1 MIIIIHGDDIAASRK
16 YFQEQKENI
25 REFVVL
31 DTEAVLSDFAQNLSG
46 SALFNDTK
54 TIFIE
59 NFFSKAGKLDTN
71 AKEIIEFVNQHE
83 KDAKLF
89 FWERKEISKR
99 TLSLFKNALVK
110 TFKIPQAIFLFLDSL
125 KPSIGIRAIDLFHQ
139 ALRASEPEILL
150 FMLVRQFRFLIAVS
164 NKSKAS
170 IEELSRLAPWQE
182 GKFKRQAS
190 YFSKEKLKD
199 IYEKL
204 YKIDLAQKTGT
215 SSLSLIQSIDFFL
228 LGI

>member
-1 MIIIIHGDDIAASRK
+1 MITIIHGDDIAASRK
-16 YFQEQKENI
+16 YLQEQKESAK
-25 REFVVL
+25 EFVVL
-31 DTEAVLSDFAQNLSG
+31 GTEVNISDLAQNIEG

-59 NFFSKAGKLDTN
+59 NFLSKTGKMDAN
-71 AKEIIEFVNQHE
+71 AEEIIEFVNKHE

-99 TLSLFKNALVK
+99 ILSLFKNAVVK

-125 KPSIGIRAIDLFHQ
+125 KPGIGIKAVDLFHQ
-139 ALRASEPEILL
+139 ALQASEPEILI
-150 FMLVRQFRFLIAVS
+150 FMLVRQFRLLIALS
-164 NKSKAS
+164 GKSRTV

-182 GKFKRQAS
+182 GKLKKQAS
-190 YFSKEKLKD
+190 YFSKEQLKS
-199 IYEKL
+199 IYRKL
-204 YKIDLAQKTGT
+204 YEIDVAQKTG
-215 SSLSLIQSIDFFL
+215 SSLLSLIQSIDFFL